1 MKRALLLL
9 LLAALLLWP
18 AGPAIAHG
26 GEPGDSAGE
35 VNIAEV
41 DYEQKLNAQLPLDVT
56 LRDESGKTVEIGRY
70 FGRKPV
76 VLLFAYYDCPMLCTL
91 VLNHLTDTLSRLSLS
106 AGDQFEI
113 VTVSIDPRETPELA
127 AKKKAALIKQYGRPG
142 AGEGWHFLTGDH
154 EQIDRLAV
162 AAGFHYLYDAK
173 IDQYAHPTGIILLT
187 PAGVISHYLLGID
200 YSPVDLRLG
209 LVEASAGKVGSAVD
223 QFFLLCYRYNPV
235 QGKYSLAI
243 NNILRLAGLATV
255 FIIVGMVLLFLA
267 RERRGKGAHAATE
280 MRT

>member
-1 MKRALLLL
+1 MKQMLVRLF
-9 LLAALLLWP
+9 LLAAVLLAPYGQAL
-18 AGPAIAHG
+18 AHSG
-26 GEPGDSAGE
+26 SPGDPVAIE
-35 VNIAEV
+35 DV
-41 DYEQKLNAQLPLDVT
+41 DYEQKLNAKLPLDVL
-56 LRDESGKTVEIGRY
+56 LRDETGKSVELGRY

-91 VLNHLTDTLSRLSLS
+91 VLNHLTDTLSKMSLS

-127 AKKKAALIKQYGRPG
+127 TQKKAAYIAQYSRPG

-154 EQIDRLAV
+154 EQIDRLAG
-162 AAGFHYLYDAK
+162 AAGFHYVYDAK

-223 QFFLLCYRYNPV
+223 QFFLLCYHYNPV

-255 FIIVGMVLLFLA
+255 LVIGGMVLFFLA
-267 RERRGKGAHAATE
+267 RERRGKGVFPGKEVHT
-280 MRT
+280 